1 MNAEQLIDEVERYA
15 REVQR
20 RSNSNSA
27 EIRRA
32 RSKLQDARN
41 ALLAHIQAKDDEIA
55 GLRLLTDYDN
65 D

>member
-1 MNAEQLIDEVERYA
+1 MNTEQLIDEVERYA

-20 RSNSNSA
+20 LSTSNSA
-27 EIRRA
+27 ESRRA
-32 RSKLQDARN
+32 RSKLQEARKT
-41 ALLAHIQAKDDEIA
+41 LLGHIQAKDDEIA